1 MANIRKLWAIKTS
14 LRGIA
19 NTESSPDMVVPDSF
33 YWTEDPSTGNT
44 PAYRYYTGGGY
55 TTDDPSP
62 FLWSVKNTFYEDSPR
77 SEYNSYY
84 GTLQEFDFTAY
95 FRRNQLSA
103 NKYFP
108 YDKVYPS
115 FDMQILGR
123 DPYYDVAYTTIDGT
137 EISSNFQKFFTSS
150 LIQPFVDDTYSGAQN
165 SYTPPYAGGALPAPL
180 KGYGWW
186 YRNSYLYP
194 GSSSL
199 ILSSTQAMEQVR
211 YASTV
216 PSVNSLQ
223 ANYYIQSWKTDT
235 SAVWNEYEGATVTPS
250 VQIPYL
256 DKFWFGGTIS
266 DSEKEQ
272 MAMKGKPR
280 LAAPS
285 VAPDSDGTFND
296 FTPAEPNPLY
306 QAGGTNIAF
315 EIELALHRY
324 GAAYIQDSSTN
335 VFGVDYVAGNFAFD
349 SVGYAES
356 GGNLLV
362 PCYVT
367 LEANEANINVSNMFG
382 TSATEKTVQVNRGHL
397 KKYVIVSIRLEQAF
411 NAESF
416 VPGSGIVL
424 NPEDLP
430 GTVAYGDQ
438 VLGGFG
444 TGGFGSMG
452 RSDSLFPLSNY
463 TNIVLNNASYLTTP
477 DPLRGPVNCFRFG
490 ESGEDWFYTGGTRA
504 PFDLPPV
511 SYPNNKRLF
520 RANGGTY
527 NGTAYESGTRNKLFL
542 GTQVDPALNRQ
553 IYATNNVF
561 QSTFPYQASPNNRV
575 DTSNRVD
582 YSALESDLDFKIQS
596 FQWSNCGLWL
606 YILYT
611 SGAQPNT
618 SSSSYVYQWVERYRS
633 VLDSGKGYDLNELEW
648 SGSTD
653 IYYKYGDG
661 DPNYPTLYPA
671 HSINVTPDGQY
682 LQVLFDYFSE
692 GHPTISEHF
701 LGGDPHLMV
710 SPEAAGQYS
719 HLSQYSGLSRS
730 TNPYCYEEG
739 NVSISQA
746 NRIKWPVTTVLP
758 GYVGDNLTTAQIDAG
773 QTEIYL
779 RMGTAYYT
787 VDDFEYAYQRRNST
801 GTDAQETIKTWP
813 TDFAWTVDGS
823 CLYLFGFLD
832 RTRYAD
838 QYPSAAPASYGMWEL
853 NDGAPVLW
861 KVRLYQ
867 QRAQSTSNA
876 LPQYPGNN
884 PDTLNY
890 PNSEGHPY
898 LYNNRIY
905 WNWRHHQLNKSVGLE
920 SGGAPY
926 YPTNTSKNRNVQ
938 MKLKKA
944 SFSGSGRTEYLASP
958 SFGTQ
963 ENYLTVGNYVF
974 SRSTIAMVENTV
986 DYATASSPTDRGIA
1000 FNYRFDL
1007 SDSSMSGDGINVYD
1021 NTGTVWTQG
1030 VTFTGTP
1037 GTSGAY
1043 MTITLDPF
1051 AGSYPSVLYVYGSA
1065 ASGPSDTLNPGF
1077 YINPRQVPKFHW
1089 VTGNLTENGFSN
1101 TGNIWPEYP
1110 IRKKTA
1116 VSYPVNAAYSIFA
1129 DNTQP
1134 AVFNLAKNGRFLSI
1148 ACAILDGNVDG
1159 SSSEVQRINTWMIE
1173 ENGSENYV
1181 DASTSGTI
1189 GSNEYIGDALSSNSP
1204 IAPYSGN
1211 SSWGN
1216 SIHFSI
1222 GEGVFTY
1229 TPVYREK
1236 SVGRSAQQWRLSKA
1250 EVQTEGLLTTDRLSR
1265 TQTSFSEVGTN
1276 RLNQKLD
1283 FDWQDETGSIAAD
1296 GGFLHWPY
1304 VVTLN
1309 AKKDPLAVF
1318 SDVRGGFNSLWF
1330 VAPQRTTYG
1339 SDVNTYTGWQQSGL
1353 FYYGKEIQENSRYSD
1368 GPFQKRVPLTLAD
1381 YNEKVATGRFL
1392 DLSDNPATLSY
1403 DLNSPSIN
1411 GTLQKYHLLNGTS
1424 IASNWS
1430 NSRIDVPP
1438 FKFRA
1443 RESNRS
1449 LSSEGASQFSVS
1461 YMELMSTG
1469 NGSNFSAVKK
1479 SSNGPNMT
1487 QAAFAYENSG
1497 RVELEVP
1504 YTFDSYTTLDAT
1516 FPATLR
1522 TLEYTSDQSRPS
1534 PAQVRSIRFLNGG
1547 NKFAVLLSGE
1557 LGTYD
1562 GFSVGSPSFSVF
1574 MYDATEPYSIENAT
1588 LDKSF
1593 TYSNAESD
1601 FYTRSWWSSY
1611 ERFAGTYYGSDFVFK
1626 PDGTK
1631 MWVLGIESSATGFP
1645 IRPYQCKLVLY
1656 EFDLS
1661 TAFDLSTVS
1670 SNGSATYANIAHNGT
1685 NIELPD
1691 NLEVSPDGLNVYW
1704 GTHSPYTSSEAIL
1717 HYQSTLPNAYDLKNP
1732 DQDSTRSF
1740 SYQGVSLNIVSKG
1753 VPMYAYEGAGQ
1764 MMRFVGDNPNRWYR
1778 TNYANPAIGTETTP
1792 ANPATGTTEYNSLFT
1807 QPYGGCSV
1815 FEKDGRK
1822 YQKSPSRVSV
1832 GNMGMFPTR
1841 PFLGEPGSGDTG
1853 LSYNYGTGR
1862 RSAVAKF
1869 DKFIFAVDPEETT
1882 MVVSDGQRWLYQLLF
1897 NNDSGVK
1904 GS

>member
-1 MANIRKLWAIKTS
+1 MANIRKLWAMKTS

-33 YWTEDPSTGNT
+33 YWVEDPSTGNT
-44 PAYRYYTGGGY
+44 PTYRYYTGGGY

-62 FLWSVKNTFYEDSPR
+62 FLWSIKNTFYENSPR

-95 FRRNQLSA
+95 FRRTQVGSSA
-103 NKYFP
+103 NSYYP

-123 DPYYDVAYTTIDGT
+123 DPYYDVTYTTKDGT
-137 EISSNFQKFFTSS
+137 EIGSNFQKFFTGS
-150 LIQPFVDDTYSGAQN
+150 LIQPFTDDTF
-165 SYTPPYAGGALPAPL
+165 SYAKTSYYVPGSDSTVV

-186 YRNSYLYP
+186 YRNSYVSS
-194 GSSSL
+194 GSL
-199 ILSSTQAMEQVR
+199 LLNTPQAMEQVR
-211 YASTV
+211 FSPTV
-216 PSVNSLQ
+216 PDTSSLQ
-223 ANYYIQSWKTDT
+223 ANYYIQSWKTNT

-256 DKFWFGGTIS
+256 DKFWFGGTIT
-266 DSEKEQ
+266 DAEKEQ
-272 MAMKGKPR
+272 MALKGKPR
-280 LAAPS
+280 LIAPS
-285 VAPDSDGTFND
+285 ANAATGNSS
-296 FTPAEPNPLY
+296 EPNPLY

-324 GAAYIQDSSTN
+324 GAAYIQGSSTN

-367 LEANEANINVSNMFG
+367 LEANEETVNSSNMFG
-382 TSATEKTVQVNRGHL
+382 ESGKTVQVNRGHL
-397 KKYVIVSIRLEQAF
+397 KKYVVVSIRLEQAF

-416 VPGSGIVL
+416 VPGSGVVL

-430 GTVAYGDQ
+430 DTFSYGDG

-444 TGGFGSMG
+444 TGSNGSMG
-452 RSDSLFPLSNY
+452 SSDALFPTSNH
-463 TNIVLNNASYLTTP
+463 TEIVLNNSSYLTTP
-477 DPLRGPVNCFRFG
+477 NALLGPVNCFRFS
-490 ESGEDWFYTGGTRA
+490 ESGENWYWSGGTNVFGSN
-504 PFDLPPV
+504 PT
-511 SYPNNKRLF
+511 NKVIF
-520 RANGGTY
+520 KANGGTRGQAINY
-527 NGTAYESGTRNKLFL
+527 TSGPRNKLFL
-542 GTQVDPALNRQ
+542 WAQVNPEYARE
-553 IYATNNVF
+553 IYAANDVIDIVVPHLSAAATH
-561 QSTFPYQASPNNRV
+561 V
-575 DTSNRVD
+575 DTSNRVN
-582 YSALESDLDFKIQS
+582 YSTLENDLDFKIQS
-596 FQWSNCGLWL
+596 FQWSNCGEWL
-606 YILYT
+606 YVLYT

-618 SSSSYVYQWVERYRS
+618 SSSSYVYQWVERYWS
-633 VLDSGKGYDLNELEW
+633 FTDSGTGNSLSNLQW
-648 SGSTD
+648 AGSTN

-661 DPNYPTLYPA
+661 DPDYPTLYPA

-682 LQVLFDYFSE
+682 LQVLFDYLFE

-710 SPEAAGQYS
+710 NPDAANQYT

-730 TNPYCYEEG
+730 TTPRCYSG
-739 NVSISQA
+739 FSSVSTEIT
-746 NRIKWPVTTVLP
+746 WPVATVVP

-779 RMGTAYYT
+779 RMGTAYYS

-813 TDFAWTVDGS
+813 TDFAWTADGS

-832 RTRYAD
+832 RDLYAD

-938 MKLKKA
+938 IKLKKA
-944 SFSGSGRTEYLASP
+944 LFSGSGASGRTEYLASP

-963 ENYLTVGNYVF
+963 ENYLTVGYYVF

-1000 FNYRFDL
+1000 FSYRFDL
-1007 SDSSMSGDGINVYD
+1007 SDSSMSADGINVYD

-1065 ASGPSDTLNPGF
+1065 ASGPNDTLNPGF

-1089 VTGNLTENGFSN
+1089 ATGNLTENGFSN

-1134 AVFNLAKNGRFLSI
+1134 AVFNLAKNGRFLNI

-1173 ENGSENYV
+1173 KNGSENYV
-1181 DASTSGTI
+1181 DAETGGNIDTD
-1189 GSNEYIGDALSSNSP
+1189 EYIGREISADSA

-1216 SIHFSI
+1216 SMHFSI
-1222 GEGVFTY
+1222 GQGVFTY
-1229 TPVYREK
+1229 TPVYRSK
-1236 SVGRSAQQWRLSKA
+1236 SVGRSAQQWRLRQA
-1250 EVQTEGLLTTDRLSR
+1250 ETSSSGLATTDRLSR
-1265 TQTSFSEVGTN
+1265 TQAGLNEVGSN

-1283 FDWQDETGSIAAD
+1283 FDWQDEAGEIGGD
-1296 GGFLHWPY
+1296 GGYLHWPY
-1304 VVTLN
+1304 VVTLD

-1330 VAPQRTTYG
+1330 VGPQRTTYG

-1443 RESNRS
+1443 KE
-1449 LSSEGASQFSVS
+1449 ASRIDSTKAANEFSVS
-1461 YMELMSTG
+1461 YMEIMSTG
-1469 NGSNFSAVKK
+1469 NGSNFSVIKK

-1516 FPATLR
+1516 FPATLQ
-1522 TLEYTSDQSRPS
+1522 TLEYTSAQSQAA
-1534 PAQVRSIRFLNGG
+1534 PAQVRSIRFLDGG

-1557 LGTYD
+1557 LGTTD
-1562 GFSVGSPSFSVF
+1562 GLGFGSPSFTVF
-1574 MYDATEPYSIENAT
+1574 MYDTTEPYSIETAT

-1593 TYSNAESD
+1593 TYSNSQED
-1601 FYTRSWWSSY
+1601 FYTRSWWSNY
-1611 ERFAGTYYGSDFVFK
+1611 ERFCGTYYGGDFVFN

-1631 MWVLGIESSATGFP
+1631 MWVLGIESSATAFP
-1645 IRPYQCKLVLY
+1645 IRPFQCKLVLY

-1704 GTHSPYTSSEAIL
+1704 GTHSPFTSSQSIL

-1732 DQDSTRSF
+1732 DQESTRSF
-1740 SYQGVSLNIVSKG
+1740 SYQGFTSNIVSKG

-1764 MMRFVGDNPNRWYR
+1764 MMRFVGDNPKRWYR

-1869 DKFIFAVDPEETT
+1869 DKFVFAVDPEETT